1 MTEKIKVNLSYNC
14 YNLLLKD
21 MESFQF
27 MKQNNTANKNLFFN
41 TLIRHMVEQRQKEYE
56 NTRAKLVQLLSGK
69 IQSEEIISELLAQ
82 IDDAV
87 SAKNEDTS
95 NRSHGYYISFRPSKK
110 MEELYDKIEYE
121 NLGSSTISK
130 YYRNIFN
137 AYSKLPQD
145 VREEIIFHQQ
155 KETILKA
162 IRLKRKL
169 KITLQNQILDFIP
182 YALVKTEDEQY
193 NYLIGCIRKA
203 AGIRIFSLHLY
214 KLKSMFISKEGYSL
228 SEEEEHS
235 FDKVLVR
242 GPREI
247 NARTVKTV
255 IELTDK
261 GVSLFKKMY
270 LNRPI
275 PDDIQGNTYTFTC
288 SADNLFIYFSR
299 FGKEAIVREPLNLKN
314 QLKKFYLSAYNHY
327 ER

>member
-14 YNLLLKD
+14 YNLLIKD

-27 MKQNNTANKNLFFN
+27 MKQDNTTNKNLFFN
-41 TLIRHMVEQRQKEYE
+41 TLIQHMVEQRQKETE
-56 NTRAKLVQLLSGK
+56 EAREKLIKLLEGPFQK
-69 IQSEEIISELLAQ
+69 DEIIDEILTQ
-82 IDDAV
+82 IDDAI

-110 MEELYDKIEYE
+110 MEALYDKIEYE
-121 NLGSSTISK
+121 NLGNSTISK
-130 YYRNIFN
+130 YYRNLFN

-145 VREEIIFHQQ
+145 MREEIIFHQQ

-169 KITLQNQILDFIP
+169 KITLREQMLDFIP

-193 NYLIGCIRKA
+193 NYLIGCIRKKV
-203 AGIRIFSLHLY
+203 GIRIFSLHLY
-214 KLKSMFISKEGYSL
+214 KLKSMFISKESYSL
-228 SEEEEHS
+228 SEDEEQA
-235 FDKVLVR
+235 FDKVLIR

-247 NARTVKTV
+247 NARTVTTV
-255 IELTDK
+255 IELTEK

-275 PDDIQGNTYTFTC
+275 PDSIQGNIYTFTC

-299 FGKEAIVREPLNLKN
+299 FGKEALVHKPLHLKN
-314 QLKKFYLSAYNHY
+314 QLKKFYLSAYNRY